1 MHGGIE
7 KGKKS
12 EKMKA
17 QEDKYTFRMAVEKD
31 WEPAMKLA
39 WETFLIFEAQE
50 YSEEGIESFRDFISD
65 QWLKNMF
72 LKGEYQMFT
81 AFDEEKLIGFISVR
95 NRSHIS
101 LLFVDKAY
109 HRKGVGR
116 RLIQKMGKYLITEV
130 GVDYMTVDS
139 APYATEFYHKLGF
152 WDLAPRQEKKGIIYT
167 SMKKNL
173 KYS

>member
-1 MHGGIE
+1 
-7 KGKKS
+7 
-12 EKMKA
+12 MKI
-17 QEDKYTFRMAVEKD
+17 QEDKYIFRMAVERD

-50 YSEEGIESFRDFISD
+50 YSDEGIASFQNFLSD

-72 LKGEYQMFT
+72 LKGEYQMFV
-81 AFDEEKLIGFISVR
+81 ALNEEKLIGFITVR
-95 NRSHIS
+95 NRCHIS
-101 LLFVDKAY
+101 LLFVDKEY
-109 HRKGVGR
+109 HRMGVGR
-116 RLIQKMGKYLITEV
+116 TLIQKLSEYLIAEV

-152 WDLAPRQEKKGIIYT
+152 WDLAPRQEKQGIIYT

-173 KYS
+173 KYSW

>member
-1 MHGGIE
+1 M
-7 KGKKS
+7 KKQTENYS
-12 EKMKA
+12 
-17 QEDKYTFRMAVEKD
+17 FRMAVEKD

-50 YSEEGIESFRDFISD
+50 YGEEGIESFRDFISD

-72 LKGEYQMFT
+72 LKGEYQMMV
-81 AFDEEKLIGFISVR
+81 ALHEEKVIGFITVR

-101 LLFVDKAY
+101 LLFVNKKY
-109 HRKGVGR
+109 HRQGIGSI
-116 RLIQKMGKYLITEV
+116 LIEKMGEYLITEV

-139 APYATEFYHKLGF
+139 APYALEFYHKLGF
-152 WDLAPRQEKKGIIYT
+152 WDLAPQQKKNGIIYT

-173 KYS
+173 LYGKMYRKL

>member
-1 MHGGIE
+1 
-7 KGKKS
+7 
-12 EKMKA
+12 MKI
-17 QEDKYTFRMAVEKD
+17 QEDKYTFRMAVEND

-50 YSEEGIESFRDFISD
+50 YGEEGTESFRDFISD

-72 LKGEYQMFT
+72 LKGEYQMMV
-81 AFDEEKLIGFISVR
+81 ALHEDKVIGFISVR

-101 LLFVDKAY
+101 LLFVNKKY
-109 HRKGVGR
+109 HRRGIGST
-116 RLIQKMGKYLITEV
+116 LIEKMGEYLITEV

-139 APYATEFYHKLGF
+139 APYAIGFYHKLGF
-152 WDLAPRQEKKGIIYT
+152 WDLAPCQNKKGIIYT

-173 KYS
+173 LYGKMYRKL

>member
-1 MHGGIE
+1 
-7 KGKKS
+7 
-12 EKMKA
+12 MKRK
-17 QEDKYTFRMAVEKD
+17 EENYTFRMAIERD

-65 QWLKNMF
+65 QWLKKMF
-72 LKGEYQMFT
+72 LKGEYQMMV
-81 AFDEEKLIGFISVR
+81 ALDGDRIIGFITVR
-95 NRSHIS
+95 NRCHIS

-109 HRKGVGR
+109 HRKGIGSTLIN
-116 RLIQKMGKYLITEV
+116 RLGEYLIAEI

-152 WDLAPRQEKKGIIYT
+152 WDLAPQQQKQGIIYT

-173 KYS
+173 KYRY